1 MAITADVTGNPFK
14 VTGTTAAA
22 NKVTDSEVMIQ
33 GFLWTG
39 ATTDG
44 HLLHVTDKAG
54 NTLWKGQMATTK
66 LTEDISMPIP
76 LGLYSRDGIYVADM
90 DSGELYIYIK

>member
-1 MAITADVTGNPFK
+1 MATTSDITGNPYK

-22 NKVTDSEVMIQ
+22 EKVTDSGVMIQ
-33 GFLWTG
+33 GFLWHG

-44 HLLHVTDKAG
+44 HLLSVTDKNG
-54 NTLWKGQMATTK
+54 RQLWKGKMATTA
-66 LTEDISMPIP
+66 LTEPVQITFPQ
-76 LGLYSRDGIYVADM
+76 GLYSANGIYVNDM

>member
-22 NKVTDSEVMIQ
+22 EKVTDSGVMIQ

-39 ATTDG
+39 ATTNG
-44 HLLHVTDKAG
+44 HLVSVTDKAG
-54 NTLWKGQMATTK
+54 NQLWKAQMATTN
-66 LTEDISMPIP
+66 LTEGISQSFPM
-76 LGLYSRDGIYVADM
+76 GLYSSDGIYVNDM
-90 DSGELYIYIK
+90 DSGELYIYLK